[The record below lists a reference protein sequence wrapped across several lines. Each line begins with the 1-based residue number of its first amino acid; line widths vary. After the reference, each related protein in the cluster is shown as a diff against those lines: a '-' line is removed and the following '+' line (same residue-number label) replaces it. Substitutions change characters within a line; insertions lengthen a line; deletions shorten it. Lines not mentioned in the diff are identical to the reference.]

1 MKTKSKFSQIVLA
14 LAVCVGAV
22 FFAAC
27 GADESKAPQIEWRS
41 GGNSLRLSFIS
52 QDDTTII
59 NKVVVKGSNGVC
71 DMGES
76 FGADNGSLLYG
87 EKIAYGKARNAVMD
101 TSECS
106 PKNGKYEVEVATNL
120 GTFEYEL
127 KVVK

>member
-1 MKTKSKFSQIVLA
+1 MKTKSRLSQIVLA
-14 LAVCVGAV
+14 LVVGGSAV

-27 GADESKAPQIEWRS
+27 GPDASKAPVVEWRS
-41 GGNSLRLSFIS
+41 GGNSLRISFMS

-87 EKIAYGKARNAVMD
+87 EKIAYGKTRNAFMD
-101 TSECS
+101 TSECP

-120 GTFEYEL
+120 GTFKYEL